1 VLVESAPVLW
11 VPLAARVPL
20 QPPDAVHEVAF
31 AELQVSVDAEP
42 LLTGVGDTVSA
53 AVGGADGL
61 SPPPHAAISS
71 RAPAVE

>member
-20 QPPDAVHEVAF
+20 QPPEAVQAVAF
-31 AELQVSVDAEP
+31 IELQVSIDADP
-42 LLTGVGDTVSA
+42 LLTGVGDTVNA

-71 RAPAVE
+71 RATAVE